1 MLQIA
6 QGVMM
11 HGGGAL
17 AATKAHRMEMM
28 SGEASVGPCASL
40 TKPVIMEA
48 SRTKKQSPGIHRSRK
63 ALFMSML
70 APFSVVLNL
79 MVPPQMEFTARHT
92 PSRTSTC
99 ALAAVASI
107 LAWML
112 HAIDQPIPKRRKE
125 LTDSMPCLAMHSRE
139 MLASIPAA
147 GLQMTPTEH
156 VRMSCRYW
164 DGQGPA
170 VQPHE
175 LVGDVGE
182 PQRLDVV
189 QGAHVVQH
197 LRVA

>member
-1 MLQIA
+1 
-6 QGVMM
+6 
-11 HGGGAL
+11 
-17 AATKAHRMEMM
+17 MM

-79 MVPPQMEFTARHT
+79 MVPPQMEFTARHSAFT
-92 PSRTSTC
+92 YVHLRARSGIHPC
-99 ALAAVASI
+99 MDAACNRSANSKKKKGVDRF
-107 LAWML
+107 
-112 HAIDQPIPKRRKE
+112 HA
-125 LTDSMPCLAMHSRE
+125 MPCNAQQGDACKH
-139 MLASIPAA
+139 PAA

-170 VQPHE
+170 VHHMSWLATLANHSASMWYRE
-175 LVGDVGE
+175 
-182 PQRLDVV
+182 RT
-189 QGAHVVQH
+189 
-197 LRVA
+197 